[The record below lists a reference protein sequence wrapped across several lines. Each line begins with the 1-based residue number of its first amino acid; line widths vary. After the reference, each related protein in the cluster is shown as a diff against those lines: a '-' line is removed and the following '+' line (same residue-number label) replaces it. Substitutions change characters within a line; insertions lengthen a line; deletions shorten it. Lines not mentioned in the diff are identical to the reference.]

1 MDYEVYTED
10 ELETLQVIESYSS
23 VNKTKIIGEIIPINH
38 RPSAEKVLKQKVNIQ
53 KDESDPWYME
63 DGGFNF
69 NDNSFYNEVV
79 GKQRAYMDV

>member
-10 ELETLQVIESYSS
+10 ELETLQVIESYS
-23 VNKTKIIGEIIPINH
+23 VNKTTSIGEIIPINH
-38 RPSAEKVLKQKVNIQ
+38 LPSAEKVLKQKVKSQ

-69 NDNSFYNEVV
+69 NENSFYNEVV